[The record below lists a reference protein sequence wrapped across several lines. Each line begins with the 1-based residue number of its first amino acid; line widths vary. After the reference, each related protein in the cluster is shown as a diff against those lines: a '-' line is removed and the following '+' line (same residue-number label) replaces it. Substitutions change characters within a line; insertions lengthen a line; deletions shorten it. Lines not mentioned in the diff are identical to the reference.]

1 MLEGDVPVLIAL
13 PMPSKVDVKADGF
26 VSSDDGWFKLSDLAP
41 SVVLVAFIV
50 RFKVDDDVTV
60 FNLSPVC
67 LFWSNK
73 GGRSW
78 QDVVTGTSSS

>member
-1 MLEGDVPVLIAL
+1 MPVLVAL
-13 PMPSKVDVKADGF
+13 LMPSNVDVKAGGF
-26 VSSDDGWFKLSDLAP
+26 VSSDDGWFKLSNPAP
-41 SVVLVAFIV
+41 SVVLVASIV
-50 RFKVDDDVTV
+50 RFKIDDGVTV
-60 FNLSPVC
+60 FELSPVC